1 MDSELIAVCAVQVI
15 VLAVVVAA
23 IIVYLLRHLMFRSR
37 YDDASSRTVLV
48 TGCDSSLGFDLARHL
63 DRLGFR
69 VLAACTNPAGEGAVR
84 LQAEASARLTI
95 LPLDPTSQPSLNQAL
110 KTIREQL
117 PTSEK
122 GKSPRWDFLMF
133 SSERPLRKIRRTHRS
148 MQMRRPPPVPLF
160 DCRPPASLF
169 SCDNIQLPR
178 SVSNEL

>member
-122 GKSPRWDFLMF
+122 GKSPRWDF
-133 SSERPLRKIRRTHRS
+133 
-148 MQMRRPPPVPLF
+148 
-160 DCRPPASLF
+160 
-169 SCDNIQLPR
+169 
-178 SVSNEL
+178 